1 MNKAELAELVAK
13 QTGLSKKAAKEAV
26 DAMFSTITKTIC
38 DGEPVRITGFGTFEA
53 RPRKSS
59 MRINPQTKQR
69 IMVASKAVPAF
80 RAGRELKEMVRKK
93 LKVVEV
99 GGSSPSSAANQASPG
114 QASLDVH
121 LRQPKAGEGVQ
132 SRRSL
137 GRSLVRTLGPSS

>member
-1 MNKAELAELVAK
+1 MNKAELSELVAK

-26 DAMFSTITKTIC
+26 DTLFSTIAKMIC

-59 MRINPQTKQR
+59 MRINPQTRQR
-69 IMVASKAVPAF
+69 IMVASKAVPSF

-99 GGSSPSSAANQASPG
+99 GGKLSVKRG
-114 QASLDVH
+114 
-121 LRQPKAGEGVQ
+121 
-132 SRRSL
+132 
-137 GRSLVRTLGPSS
+137 

>member
-1 MNKAELAELVAK
+1 MNKAELAEMVAK

-26 DAMFSTITKTIC
+26 DTMFNTIAKMVC
-38 DGEPVRITGFGTFEA
+38 EGEPVRITGFGTFEA

-59 MRINPQTKQR
+59 MRINPQTRQR

-99 GGSSPSSAANQASPG
+99 GGKLSIKRG
-114 QASLDVH
+114 
-121 LRQPKAGEGVQ
+121 
-132 SRRSL
+132 
-137 GRSLVRTLGPSS
+137 